1 VAEPASSAPLHGG
14 ADPVDAPT
22 GADPGE
28 QRVWPALLF
37 ALSWLAW
44 FGVLQWSVVRF
55 RVPIVLTLTI
65 VTALLAGWLVRRV
78 EVPLPRW
85 LAPVLL
91 LGSVAIILRVPLF
104 SYLRGGWETAAVVV
118 LVVGG
123 LAAAVLLLLPGS
135 RAPVAAAA
143 TAVATQVAV
152 TVVALVGSPRP
163 KIDVWVVLNQGA
175 DTLGR
180 AGNVYTQQ
188 WSGSPGVQD
197 LFPYLPW
204 MNVLTAPGRWV
215 AGDVR
220 WMLLVWS
227 LVLLAG
233 VLALAQGRPARGA
246 AVVAVLVLA
255 PGSLTQV
262 DQAWTEPVLAALLV
276 WFAVCVHRG
285 RAWWAVVP
293 LALACASKQHLVL
306 LVPMLMVWRPFG
318 WRRTLATGGIAAVLV
333 LPWLVSDPEAF
344 VEDTVTTLLTFH
356 PIRFANT
363 WYLYLLNEHGVTLP
377 FGVTAVVMLT
387 AVAGSV
393 WAVWRRQPDVDE
405 VLRWMALV
413 LAVAS
418 LVNKQAFY
426 NQYWLVAALVA
437 ASLAVVPRQRGTA
450 DDLPDVVEVSARGR
464 PAAATTLE

>member
-1 VAEPASSAPLHGG
+1 
-14 ADPVDAPT
+14 
-22 GADPGE
+22 
-28 QRVWPALLF
+28 
-37 ALSWLAW
+37 
-44 FGVLQWSVVRF
+44 
-55 RVPIVLTLTI
+55 
-65 VTALLAGWLVRRV
+65 
-78 EVPLPRW
+78 
-85 LAPVLL
+85 
-91 LGSVAIILRVPLF
+91 VAITLRVPLF
-104 SYLRGGWETAAVVV
+104 SYLRGGWETAAVTV

-123 LAAAVLLLLPGS
+123 LAAAVLLLLPGP
-135 RAPVAAAA
+135 RAALAAAA
-143 TAVATQVAV
+143 TAVSTQLAL
-152 TVVALVGSPRP
+152 TVVTLLGSPRP

-175 DTLGR
+175 DALGR

-204 MNVLTAPGRWV
+204 MNVLTAPGRWA

-227 LVLLAG
+227 LALLAG
-233 VLALAQGRPARGA
+233 VWALAQGRPARGA

-318 WRRTLATGGIAAVLV
+318 WRRTVATGGLAALLV
-333 LPWLVSDPEAF
+333 LPWLVADPEAF
-344 VEDTVTTLLTFH
+344 VDDTVTTLLTFH

-377 FGVTAVVMLT
+377 FVVTAAVMLA

-393 WAVWRRQPDVDE
+393 WAVWRRQPGVDE

-426 NQYWLVAALVA
+426 NQYWLAAALVA
-437 ASLAVVPRQRGTA
+437 ASLAVVSRRGGA
-450 DDLPDVVEVSARGR
+450 EEDGDDPAAAQVTARGR
-464 PAAATTLE
+464 PAAVTSLE